1 MNNDLVTVYK
11 GDIFKYKRKE
21 SPKAIVIDL
30 DETIGCFG
38 DLYILW
44 LGVNKLCNLKNFN
57 RQSIF
62 NDILNLYPEFFRP
75 GITHILSFIFKKKK
89 KKHLKNLFLYTNNQ
103 CTHNNWLSLIIHFI
117 EFKINAT
124 NLFDKIIH
132 AFKIKNNIIE
142 ICRTSNNKNYNDL
155 INCTIIPKKTEICF
169 IDNTYYEEMIHDKVY
184 YIKPLSYYHNLSKNS
199 IINRILQNK
208 IGSFIIENS
217 NMSNK
222 NQLFNFFH
230 NWFLTHMHYSYN
242 RPIYL
247 DIDYNLNISKK
258 ILYHIKEFFIVSKN
272 NNKSKKKIKSIKN
285 FTRKNKNL
293 L

>member
-11 GDIFKYKRKE
+11 GGTFKYKRKE

-57 RQSIF
+57 RQNIF

-103 CTHNNWLSLIIHFI
+103 CTHNNWLYLIIHFI

-169 IDNTYYEEMIHDKVY
+169 IDNTYYEQMIHDKVY
-184 YIKPLSYYHNLSKNS
+184 YIKPLSYYHNLNKNS